1 MDLLY
6 HARSVSTDRETRFRK
21 MAEEFPDSPMGHF
34 SLGKLLLDARR
45 YAEAVEPLERATRL
59 QPDYAA
65 ALVALGEAHLGA
77 GQKDP
82 ARAAL
87 ERARTAAAAQGHD
100 GLAEEISARLAAL

>member
-1 MDLLY
+1 MHLLY
-6 HARSVSTDRETRFRK
+6 HAGTMSTDREAQFRK

-34 SLGKLLLDARR
+34 SLGKYLLDARR
-45 YAEAVEPLERATRL
+45 YAEAVEPLERAIRH

-77 GQKDP
+77 GRKEP

-87 ERARTAAAAQGHD
+87 ERARAAAAAQGHK
-100 GLAEEISARLAAL
+100 GLAEELSAKLAAL